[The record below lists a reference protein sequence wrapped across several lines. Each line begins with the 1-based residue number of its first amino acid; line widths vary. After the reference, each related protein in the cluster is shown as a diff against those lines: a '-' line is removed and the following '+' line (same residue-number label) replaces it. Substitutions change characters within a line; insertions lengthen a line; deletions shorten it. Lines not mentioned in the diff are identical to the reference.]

1 MSLDITAADEE
12 AARRVNRMLARAP
25 RFKIRNRFDPL
36 LYQSLL
42 RVSQVGADWR
52 IRRKGIVPSTL
63 RVGSGTRPV
72 SLRLLQPAK
81 PVRGVVLDIHGGGWA
96 IGNAILDDRLNAGL
110 IAACDVAVVSV
121 DYRLAT
127 KAPLRGLLDDC
138 FEAAVWLLGE
148 SELFAGLPIILVG
161 ESAGAH
167 LAAATLQRLRASGR
181 SLDRIAGAL
190 LYYGVYDLAGTASV
204 RNAGRD
210 TLILDGPGML
220 DAMRMLT
227 PAMHDSERRH
237 PSLSPLYGE
246 LAGMPPAL
254 LFVGDR
260 DPLLDDTVAMA
271 QRWGD
276 AAPAEVHVVPESPH
290 GFIRLPTPIATKA
303 LRRAHGWI
311 DERLEAWSVSPASRS
326 THHKDGRA
334 PVPWSRPSASR

>member
-1 MSLDITAADEE
+1 MPLDITAADEE

-63 RVGSGTRPV
+63 RVGSGTDPV
-72 SLRLLQPAK
+72 GLRLLQPAR

-96 IGNAILDDRLNAGL
+96 IGNAILNDQLNAGL

-138 FEAAVWLLGE
+138 FEAAAWLLGE
-148 SELFAGLPIILVG
+148 RELFAGLPIILVG

-167 LAAATLQRLRASGR
+167 LAAAPLQRLRTSGH

-190 LYYGVYDLAGTASV
+190 LFLLGLRSCRDGKRPQCRARHVDPRRA
-204 RNAGRD
+204 RHAGRD
-210 TLILDGPGML
+210 ADADPGYARCRAARSISVAPLRRVHRDASGP
-220 DAMRMLT
+220 AVRRR
-227 PAMHDSERRH
+227 PRSVARRH
-237 PSLSPLYGE
+237 RGDGAAVGE
-246 LAGMPPAL
+246 AATAEIHARSGIAPRVHPPADA
-254 LFVGDR
+254 DR
-260 DPLLDDTVAMA
+260 REGAQESAWLD
-271 QRWGD
+271 R
-276 AAPAEVHVVPESPH
+276 
-290 GFIRLPTPIATKA
+290 
-303 LRRAHGWI
+303 
-311 DERLEAWSVSPASRS
+311 
-326 THHKDGRA
+326 
-334 PVPWSRPSASR
+334 